1 MNAALL
7 SLFALLAAIIL
18 SMVSRLNVG
27 LVALGLAWLI
37 GVYFAGMTNEAVMA
51 GFPVS
56 LLLTI
61 TGVTLL
67 FACAEENG
75 TLKVLAAQATSL
87 ARGRRWALPILF
99 FLITA
104 ILSMIGPGSISSV
117 ALIIPLAMAI
127 GERARLPWLLI
138 ALMVT
143 NGANA
148 GNLSPF
154 SSVGVIANSRMAA
167 VGLGGHEWR
176 VFLANLL
183 AHALVATA
191 AFLIFGGLRLTG
203 EAETPSMIE
212 RPRMERPHWLTISI
226 IGLWIIGVL
235 FFKIS
240 LGLSA
245 FVAATL
251 LILLRASSEVEAIRL
266 VPWNV
271 VLMVTGVATL
281 IALMEKTGG
290 LELFTTL
297 LARLSAPWS
306 VNGVMALITGVIS
319 TYSSTSGVVLPAFL
333 PTIPSLLQQIGG
345 GDPLALAL
353 SINVGSALVD
363 VSPLSTLG
371 AMCIAAVK
379 SQEDSRRLFH
389 QLFIWGLSM
398 TIVGAIICQLFAGWF
413 AHALS

>member
-7 SLFALLAAIIL
+7 SLIALLAAIIL
-18 SMVSRLNVG
+18 SMVSRVNVG

-37 GVYFAGMTNEAVMA
+37 GVYFAGMSAEAVMA

-75 TLKVLAAQATSL
+75 TLKVLAAHAIRL
-87 ARGRRWALPILF
+87 ARGRRWALPLLF
-99 FLITA
+99 FLIATL
-104 ILSMIGPGSISSV
+104 LSMVGPGSISSV

-148 GNLSPF
+148 GNLSPV

-167 VGLGGHEWR
+167 IGLGGHEWR

-183 AHALVATA
+183 AHAFVSGV
-191 AFLIFGGLRLTG
+191 AFLLFGGLKLTG
-203 EAETPSMIE
+203 EAGEAAPVDRPRIE
-212 RPRMERPHWLTISI
+212 RSHWLTIGV
-226 IGLWIIGVL
+226 IGLWIIGVV
-235 FFKIS
+235 FFKLT
-240 LGLSA
+240 LGLST
-245 FVAATL
+245 FIATAL
-251 LILLRASSEVEAIRL
+251 LILLRATSEGAAIRL

-290 LELFTTL
+290 LDLFTTL
-297 LARLSAPWS
+297 LAQLATPGT
-306 VNGVMALITGVIS
+306 VNGVMALITAIIS

-333 PTIPSLLQQIGG
+333 PTIPNLIQQIGG

-371 AMCIAAVK
+371 AMCVAAVK
-379 SQEDSRRLFH
+379 NQDDSRRLFN

-398 TIVGAIICQLFAGWF
+398 TIVGAIICQLGAGWF
-413 AHALS
+413 ARILS